1 MKDSGAPHGPLLGEL
16 PTAPERLC
24 PGSWRNV
31 SSSSCRCSRLGKTAG
46 LKKHEKKRR
55 RTQKQTPQKHTN
67 THRLLAPRARRDR
80 FAEKRTRGSARLL
93 QREKNFSR
101 FHKEPSSRSYC
112 SSCSI
117 QTGDGGAANR
127 SRKSPQAT
135 SQLVPITLAFSVNT
149 MAAR

>member
-55 RTQKQTPQKHTN
+55 RTHKQTPQKHTN
-67 THRLLAPRARRDR
+67 THRLLAPRARRD
-80 FAEKRTRGSARLL
+80 TDL
-93 QREKNFSR
+93 QRRGREAAHDYCRERRTSPGSTKNLQAEATAAPAAFRRGTVAPQTAVASL
-101 FHKEPSSRSYC
+101 HKQRVSWC
-112 SSCSI
+112 
-117 QTGDGGAANR
+117 Q
-127 SRKSPQAT
+127 
-135 SQLVPITLAFSVNT
+135 
-149 MAAR
+149 